1 MPDEQTTDDLGKP
14 PGLDE
19 IYRARGDEVEI
30 HRPRLQGDVSRGIAL
45 PGLDDDDDDDEHSLA
60 LIVDHPCSMRSGV
73 QLRERVQMVRVRPK
87 PDLPKDKWPTGHYC
101 LFPLP
106 ELIPGDKRRYAA
118 FFDEVAMVPHQAL
131 QSEGRIACL
140 SELGILLL
148 QQRLVHHLTRVIVRP
163 ETLREASISIL
174 EEADLQED
182 WSATLAIPAGIETL
196 ADALAREEQAFDE
209 FLGQQHSADGTSRRE
224 ALKNTMLR
232 SAVRRAVQKEI
243 NRRRGAI

>member
-19 IYRARGDEVEI
+19 IYGARGDEVAI

-45 PGLDDDDDDDEHSLA
+45 PGLDDDDKHSLA

-73 QLRERVQMVRVRPK
+73 QLRERVQMVRVRPE
-87 PDLPKDKWPTGHYC
+87 PDLPKNEWPTGFYR

-106 ELIPGDKRRYAA
+106 KLIPGDKRCYAA
-118 FFDEVAMVPHQAL
+118 FFDEVAMVPQEAL
-131 QSEGRIACL
+131 QSEDRMACL

-163 ETLREASISIL
+163 ETLREASIPIL

-182 WSATLAIPAGIETL
+182 WSATLATPAGTETL
-196 ADALAREEQAFDE
+196 AGAIAREGQAFDE

-224 ALKNTMLR
+224 ALKDTMLR

-243 NRRRGAI
+243 KHRRGAT